1 MRLISFLIL
10 SLFVSLRL
18 SAQFQ
23 LSPEQEIDYVK
34 NILPVGELNGDL
46 YTVVQHKKEVKL
58 QVHSRDLLILK
69 RELKLDLRK
78 DGRSRDLEA
87 AFIFDSG
94 FVYVTSY
101 ANLTTDKRVVELFR
115 VVGDS
120 VLPPVEMAELSL
132 KNLPSGPWKE
142 YALMVDCLVSPDGK
156 SLAMMYQNQQDMSSV
171 NNRMLVVVDES
182 LKPVS
187 AIATT
192 IQFPVNQSKIRFNV
206 KDQLILLDGGVLV
219 QKTALG
225 VVVYTAQDQF
235 EILLSEMS
243 GNYCVRQFGAD
254 RLVLCGLYA
263 YSNSGFMIIASGDNY
278 SRVIRRE
285 FELTDAYGFQVMDLL
300 VKENRDVTLVMEEV
314 VRKQAGRTV
323 VKVSQ
328 STPASHS
335 PQVNKSSTL
344 EFGDIRLVN
353 FSPNGSKTWEYTIP
367 EAEIVSES
375 SEFSSLVFSEGKVVY
390 VLYNGITQPSEKNRN
405 PQNQPKMCAVKEDG
419 SAVTTFVFSD
429 GEPGMIVGEAE
440 PEEIPLLV
448 PAKCRRYKNG
458 CFLLTTDF
466 FCYLGR

>member
-1 MRLISFLIL
+1 MRLIPFLIF

-46 YTVVQHKKEVKL
+46 YTVIQHKKEVKL
-58 QVHSRDLLILK
+58 QVHSRDLLLLK

-101 ANLTTDKRVVELFR
+101 ANLTTEKRIVELFR
-115 VVGDS
+115 VVEDS
-120 VLPPVEMAELSL
+120 VLPPVEVAELSL

-192 IQFPVNQSKIRFNV
+192 IHFPANQSKIRFNV
-206 KDQLILLDGGVLV
+206 KDQVILLNGGVLV

-225 VVVYTAQDQF
+225 VVVYTAEDQL
-235 EILLSEMS
+235 EILLPEMS
-243 GNYCVRQFGAD
+243 ANYCVRQFGAD

-263 YSNSGFMIIASGDNY
+263 YSERGFMIIASGDHY
-278 SRVIRRE
+278 SRVIRQE

-314 VRKQAGRTV
+314 VRKQAGRTGGRANL
-323 VKVSQ
+323 SQ
-328 STPASHS
+328 PGSHS
-335 PQVNKSSTL
+335 LPVTKSSTL

-353 FSPNGSKTWEYTIP
+353 FSSNGNKTWEYTIP
-367 EAEIVSES
+367 KEEIVSES

-405 PQNQPKMCAVKEDG
+405 PLNQPKMCAVKEDG

-429 GEPGMIVGEAE
+429 GEPGVIVGEAA

-458 CFLLTTDF
+458 CFLLTTGF